1 MVDGIIAKINF
12 FVARRSR
19 TTKIYKQLIKFM
31 DKQIV
36 LVTGGCGFIGS
47 HLVEKLVQEHY
58 HVRVL
63 DNLSTGKLENLSAVP
78 LEKIEVIIG
87 NVSDF
92 DTVKNAVQDCTYVFH
107 EAAIP
112 SVPQSIADPLSTGR
126 VNYSGT
132 LNTLE
137 ASRQCNVKRV
147 IFASSAAVYGNE
159 PTLPKH
165 ELMLSQPISPYGA
178 DKRASELMG
187 LVYSQISDLEF
198 VALRYF
204 NVFGPRQD
212 PSGSYAGVISIF
224 CDCIKKNLSP
234 IIYGDGTQS
243 RDFIYVSDVVQANLI
258 AMKHPKTKN
267 GIFNVGRGE
276 SVTLNEL
283 INTLNKLTDKQ
294 VHGIHQPERS
304 GDIRHSV
311 ADISTL
317 KALDWTSYMSIHEG
331 LALLLDSLK

>member
-1 MVDGIIAKINF
+1 
-12 FVARRSR
+12 
-19 TTKIYKQLIKFM
+19 M

-47 HLVEKLVQEHY
+47 HLVERLVQENY
-58 HVRVL
+58 YVRVL

-78 LEKIEVIIG
+78 SDKIEVIIG
-87 NVSDF
+87 NVTDF

-126 VNYSGT
+126 VNYIGT
-132 LNTLE
+132 LNVLE
-137 ASRQCNVKRV
+137 ASRQCHVRRV
-147 IFASSAAVYGNE
+147 IFASSAAVYGDE

-165 ELMLSQPISPYGA
+165 ELMLAQPISPYGA

-187 LVYSQISDLEF
+187 LVYSQICDLEF

-224 CDCIKKNLSP
+224 CDCIQQDISP
-234 IIYGDGTQS
+234 FIYGDGTQS

-258 AMKHPKTKN
+258 VMKHPDTKI
-267 GIFNVGRGE
+267 GVFNVGRGE
-276 SVTLNEL
+276 SVTLINL
-283 INTLNKLTDKQ
+283 INTLNELSDKN
-294 VHGIHQPERS
+294 VKAAHQPARV

-311 ADISTL
+311 SDISTL
-317 KALDWTSYMSIHEG
+317 KVLGWTATISIHDG
-331 LALLLDSLK
+331 LAFLLDSLKNKNIAVLQ

>member
-1 MVDGIIAKINF
+1 
-12 FVARRSR
+12 
-19 TTKIYKQLIKFM
+19 M

-47 HLVEKLVQEHY
+47 HLVEKLVQENY

-78 LEKIEVIIG
+78 PDKFEVVIG

-92 DTVKNAVQDCTYVFH
+92 DAVKNAVQDCTYVFH

-132 LNTLE
+132 LNILE

-224 CDCIKKNLSP
+224 CDCIQQNRSP
-234 IIYGDGTQS
+234 IIYGDGQQS

-258 AMKHPKTKN
+258 AMKHPKTKT

-276 SVTLNEL
+276 PVTLIDL
-283 INTLNKLTDKQ
+283 INTLNKLANKQ
-294 VHGIHQPERS
+294 VNSTHQPERA
-304 GDIRHSV
+304 GDILHSV
-311 ADISTL
+311 ADISAL
-317 KALDWTSYMSIHEG
+317 KALGWTSAINIDAG
-331 LALLLDSLK
+331 LALLLGSLSS

>member
-1 MVDGIIAKINF
+1 ME
-12 FVARRSR
+12 
-19 TTKIYKQLIKFM
+19 
-31 DKQIV
+31 KQIV

-47 HLVEKLVQEHY
+47 HLVEKLVQENY
-58 HVRVL
+58 YVRVL
-63 DNLSTGKLENLSAVP
+63 DNLSTGKLSNLSAVP
-78 LEKIEVIIG
+78 SEKIEIIIG

-92 DTVKNAVQDCTYVFH
+92 DTVKDAVQNCTYVFH

-212 PSGSYAGVISIF
+212 PLGSYAGVISIF
-224 CDCIKKNLSP
+224 CNCIKKNMSP

-243 RDFIYVSDVVQANLI
+243 RDFIYVSDIVQANLI
-258 AMKHPKTKN
+258 AMKHPKAKN
-267 GIFNVGRGE
+267 AIFNVGRGQ

-283 INTLNKLTDKQ
+283 INTLNKLTDKH
-294 VHGIHQPERS
+294 VKGYHQPERH

-311 ADISTL
+311 ADVSAL
-317 KALDWTSYMSIHEG
+317 KALDWTSIMSVHEG

>member
-1 MVDGIIAKINF
+1 
-12 FVARRSR
+12 
-19 TTKIYKQLIKFM
+19 M

-47 HLVEKLVQEHY
+47 HLVEKLVQENY

-78 LEKIEVIIG
+78 PDKFEVVIG

-92 DTVKNAVQDCTYVFH
+92 DTVKNAVQGCSYVFH

-224 CDCIKKNLSP
+224 CDCIQQNISP
-234 IIYGDGTQS
+234 IIYGDGRQS

-258 AMKHPKTKN
+258 AMKHPKTKT

-276 SVTLNEL
+276 SVTLIDL
-283 INTLNKLTDKQ
+283 INTLNKLTNKQ
-294 VHGIHQPERS
+294 VNGIYKPERS

-311 ADISTL
+311 ADISAL
-317 KALDWTSYMSIHEG
+317 KALGWTSTISIHDG
-331 LALLLDSLK
+331 LEFLLNSLTNL